1 MDRPVGPIPTIA
13 KAQSVTL
20 LTANGTASP
29 SPKAYMTTKRKIVA
43 VSSIST
49 AWVTVLGIV
58 AGFPAQADDLG
69 AAVYTGVNQLRQTC
83 AAIADDPRLA
93 AAAQRHAN
101 DMLKTG
107 VDGHTGSDG
116 SSPQVRIADA
126 GYTQT
131 GYTGEIVYWG
141 TGSAATPTAALDLW
155 MNSPLHRAIIM
166 NCAYTAGGF
175 ATASDGNKMTAV
187 GDFAGP

>member
-1 MDRPVGPIPTIA
+1 MLYGEPI
-13 KAQSVTL
+13 SE
-20 LTANGTASP
+20 AN
-29 SPKAYMTTKRKIVA
+29 MTTKRKIVA
-43 VSSIST
+43 VSSICT
-49 AWVTVLGIV
+49 ATITVVGTI
-58 AGFPAQADDLG
+58 AGFPARADDLG
-69 AAVYTGVNQLRQTC
+69 TVVYNGVNQLRQTC
-83 AAIADDPRLA
+83 AGIGDDPRLT

-101 DMLKTG
+101 DMLQTG

-116 SSPQVRIADA
+116 SSPQARIADA

-141 TGSAATPTAALDLW
+141 TGSTATPTAALDSW
-155 MNSPLHRAIIM
+155 RNSPLHHAIIV